1 MTIRKSRREF
11 LQNTTM
17 ARVGLALSCAALEAC
32 ASTNAYGGTY
42 SIRHAGCLEQWWCN
56 PPRTALLRMGPA
68 VLSTSVGFGIC

>member
-32 ASTNAYGGTY
+32 ASTNA
-42 SIRHAGCLEQWWCN
+42 
-56 PPRTALLRMGPA
+56 
-68 VLSTSVGFGIC
+68 